1 VELDYYLFKSKRT
14 QKEFAEKID
23 MLPHSL
29 SFIVNGKKAPN
40 LYHAMQIHYESGGK
54 VTLFDLLK
62 PDEKEKLD
70 KKYGILKKECVY
82 RKDMPT
88 EEDNASG

>member
-1 VELDYYLFKSKRT
+1 MELDYYLFKSKRT
-14 QKEFAEKID
+14 QKEFAEKIE
-23 MLPHSL
+23 MMPHSL

-62 PDEKEKLD
+62 PEEKEKLD

-82 RKDMPT
+82 RNDIKV
-88 EEDNASG
+88 EESDA